1 MQESELLDIY
11 QSFRKG
17 MEAFF
22 QLPALPRTLKPKR
35 ASISARLAT
44 SLRPYFPSNVNIDTE
59 LLGTDILVWDENGL
73 ILALFWSSSY
83 LAKKRKL
90 SAISFH
96 EREKTPLTL
105 ACSLFPGNKSS
116 GQAEVGQ
123 SLFFMI
129 FGECRCRKGD
139 QDLRYFTGVMPVFAL
154 KNLWNV
160 GTSGKL
166 SRETISLTGMEEYRS
181 MFFASRIT

>member
-44 SLRPYFPSNVNIDTE
+44 SLRPYFPSNVNIDTD

-105 ACSLFPGNKSS
+105 ACSLFPEKNHFLVYRIENGFIDYLHVDKNTFS
-116 GQAEVGQ
+116 EDV
-123 SLFFMI
+123 LR
-129 FGECRCRKGD
+129 RCTIDEGRRNPDQLLLPLKVRRKK
-139 QDLRYFTGVMPVFAL
+139 V
-154 KNLWNV
+154 
-160 GTSGKL
+160 TS
-166 SRETISLTGMEEYRS
+166 
-181 MFFASRIT
+181 

>member
-44 SLRPYFPSNVNIDTE
+44 SLRPYFPSNVNIDTD

-83 LAKKRKL
+83 LAKKIKL

-105 ACSLFPGNKSS
+105 ACSLFPGKNHFLVYRIENGFIDYLHVDKNTFS
-116 GQAEVGQ
+116 EDV
-123 SLFFMI
+123 LR
-129 FGECRCRKGD
+129 RCTIDEGRRNPDQLLLPLKVRRKK
-139 QDLRYFTGVMPVFAL
+139 V
-154 KNLWNV
+154 
-160 GTSGKL
+160 TS
-166 SRETISLTGMEEYRS
+166 
-181 MFFASRIT
+181 

>member
-44 SLRPYFPSNVNIDTE
+44 SLRPYFPSNVNIDTD

-96 EREKTPLTL
+96 EREQTPLTL
-105 ACSLFPGNKSS
+105 ACSLFPGKNHFLVYRIENGFIDYLHVDKNTFS
-116 GQAEVGQ
+116 EDV
-123 SLFFMI
+123 LR
-129 FGECRCRKGD
+129 RCTIDEGRRNPDQLLLPLKVRRKK
-139 QDLRYFTGVMPVFAL
+139 V
-154 KNLWNV
+154 
-160 GTSGKL
+160 TS
-166 SRETISLTGMEEYRS
+166 
-181 MFFASRIT
+181 